1 MKDGLEGRTRND
13 DEGLREKWRDCGGF
27 ASCNWNPAVSGARGS
42 DTDRVW
48 LITTPLND
56 SQSYRLLRLEI
67 MWTSSAA
74 QWLLVTPSRLPAAQT
89 LYQFWTPPTDVSPVG
104 ITNQDN
110 SMLWLHYLKKQM
122 TRPTSITDTNQTLSC
137 LIIDRLMM
145 NYFSNDFMSF
155 MQKSNINFPH
165 ILTLLI
171 PFSFNRLNQLN
182 HTLFSL
188 FASSHIWEVYTYTL
202 WKTQSN
208 TFMQ

>member
-13 DEGLREKWRDCGGF
+13 DEGLREKWRDCGRF

-48 LITTPLND
+48 LIPTPLND
-56 SQSYRLLRLEI
+56 STFYTLLGLEI
-67 MWTSSAA
+67 MWTSSVITSHS
-74 QWLLVTPSRLPAAQT
+74 QLKLPAAQT

-104 ITNQDN
+104 ITNHDN

-122 TRPTSITDTNQTLSC
+122 TRPTSVTNTNQTLSC
-137 LIIDRLMM
+137 LIIDRLLM
-145 NYFSNDFMSF
+145 NDFSNDFMSF
-155 MQKSNINFPH
+155 MQESNINFPH

-171 PFSFNRLNQLN
+171 SFSFNRLNQLN
-182 HTLFSL
+182 HILLSL

>member
-48 LITTPLND
+48 LIPTPLND
-56 SQSYRLLRLEI
+56 STFYRLLRLET
-67 MWTSSAA
+67 MWTSS
-74 QWLLVTPSRLPAAQT
+74 VTTSHSQPPSSCADSLSVLNTSNRCLPSRDYKSRQHHVMTAL
-89 LYQFWTPPTDVSPVG
+89 FE
-104 ITNQDN
+104 
-110 SMLWLHYLKKQM
+110 KQM
-122 TRPTSITDTNQTLSC
+122 TRPTSITNNNQNLSC
-137 LIIDRLMM
+137 LIIVSLLM
-145 NYFSNDFMSF
+145 NDFSNYFMSF
-155 MQKSNINFPH
+155 MSECNINFPH

-171 PFSFNRLNQLN
+171 SFSFNRLNQLN
-182 HTLFSL
+182 HILLSL